1 MRVVYTVLII
11 IKELKHPIMDKAGI
25 YLHIPFCKT
34 KCIYCDFYSVTK
46 RDDSISQFID
56 CLIKEIKLNKNRLI
70 NYDFDTIFFGGGT
83 PSVLTQEQLEKILA
97 SLYECYKIN
106 KNAEIT
112 LECNPGEISYEKL
125 KDFRKLGV
133 NRLSIGFQSFNDDIL
148 KFLGR
153 LHSSDQSI
161 STYKEARKAGFDN
174 INIDLIY
181 DIPKQKLRDWKNDLF
196 LGTSLEP
203 EHISAYS
210 LTVEQNTVLY
220 SMVKNKKVYMPS
232 EKMDKKMFLSTIDYL
247 ENKNYQHYEIS
258 NFCKNK
264 KECQHNLHYWRL
276 EPYLAFGPGAH
287 GFDGKKRWWNKRSLD
302 HYLNTLEKNNSP
314 IESEE
319 ILTTKESFNENIMNG
334 LRLIEGA
341 NIKKLKKNLNEDL
354 ETYLKPYKK
363 KWPYLNNTDENLTLK
378 KEGLL
383 FADEIIADLFLI

>member
-1 MRVVYTVLII
+1 MN
-11 IKELKHPIMDKAGI
+11 KAGI

-56 CLIKEIKLNKNRLI
+56 CLIKEIELNKNKLS

-83 PSVLTQEQLEKILA
+83 PSVLTETQLEKILNA
-97 SLYECYKIN
+97 LHKYYRVDRD
-106 KNAEIT
+106 AEIT
-112 LECNPGEISYEKL
+112 LECNPGEINAEKL
-125 KDFRKLGV
+125 KNFRTLGI

-153 LHSSDQSI
+153 LHNADQSI
-161 STYKEARKAGFDN
+161 STYKDARKAGFDN

-196 LGTSLEP
+196 LGTSLES

-210 LTVEQNTVLY
+210 LTVEQNTALH
-220 SMVKNKKVYMPS
+220 SMVKNKLVAMPS
-232 EKMDKKMFLSTIDYL
+232 ETIDKKMFLSTIEYL
-247 ENKNYQHYEIS
+247 ETKNYNHYEIS
-258 NFCKNK
+258 NFCKSG

-302 HYLNTLEKNNSP
+302 YYLNSLEKNESP

-319 ILTTKESFNENIMNG
+319 ILTGKESFNENIMNG
-334 LRLIEGA
+334 LRLREGINLDKLDKFLIED
-341 NIKKLKKNLNEDL
+341 I
-354 ETYLKPYKK
+354 ETYLKPYQK
-363 KWPYLNNTDENLTLK
+363 KWIYLNNKGKNLRLK

-383 FADEIIADLFLI
+383 FTDEIIADLFLV

>member
-1 MRVVYTVLII
+1 
-11 IKELKHPIMDKAGI
+11 MDKAGI

-56 CLIKEIKLNKNRLI
+56 CIIKEIELNKNKLP
-70 NYDFDTIFFGGGT
+70 NYTFDTIFFGGGT
-83 PSVLTQEQLEKILA
+83 PSVLTETQLEKILNA
-97 SLYECYKIN
+97 LHQYCRLD
-106 KNAEIT
+106 KNTEIT
-112 LECNPGEISYEKL
+112 LECNPGEINAKKL
-125 KDFRKLGV
+125 KNFRTLGI

-153 LHSSDQSI
+153 LHNADQSI
-161 STYKEARKAGFDN
+161 STYKDAREAGFDN

-203 EHISAYS
+203 DHISAYS
-210 LTVEQNTVLY
+210 LTVEQNTALH
-220 SMVKNKKVYMPS
+220 SMVKNKLVSMPS
-232 EKMDKKMFLSTIDYL
+232 ETIDKKMFLSTIEYL

-258 NFCKNK
+258 NFCKPR
-264 KECQHNLHYWRL
+264 KECQHNLHYWKL

-302 HYLNTLEKNNSP
+302 YYLNSLEKNKSP

-319 ILTTKESFNENIMNG
+319 ILNDKESFNENIMNG
-334 LRLIEGA
+334 LRLIEGI
-341 NIKKLKKNLNEDL
+341 NLDKLDKFLIEDI
-354 ETYLKPYKK
+354 EIYLKPYQE
-363 KWPYLNNTDENLTLK
+363 KWPYLNNKGKNLRLK

-383 FADEIIADLFLI
+383 FTDEIIADLFLI